1 MAAASRG
8 TIDELMEQSVLA
20 SPPDLLFKII
30 NSLDSELSSRQIGEI
45 IGHDQSISAQVLKLS
60 NSSFFGFKGS
70 IKTLDRAINILGTK
84 TVRNIAVTT
93 LLFAHTNRIRLWN
106 LDIMTFWLHA
116 FLVADITR
124 EIAQK
129 VGLDGDEGYIAGL
142 LHDIGKLILY
152 SQRQEKVE
160 IFHMEH
166 YSEDIDNY
174 ERQTWGIDST
184 ALGKKLLEKWN
195 IPSDIGNAIAEHK
208 SPKGNSQLAKVIFL
222 ANEFA
227 NVATDFHFKSR
238 LTAPIFQKLLSEI
251 KLSEQA
257 FTSVCQDIPT
267 IVERGKL
274 IMKVMSKNQTFTL
287 RRHATTHVTLVTPN
301 EFGLSRCLLELMGFI
316 VEVVT
321 PQMLKEREEALK
333 EKEEED
339 AKTKAKE
346 NESEEEQEKEEKP
359 KSSGFLQKFFR
370 RKDASK
376 LEAEAKEAEEES
388 LKRSEALTPINWRS
402 LVIFDQV
409 EPFKINRLGIVVLQV
424 LRNPAEMKETPIP
437 VFFTNPDIKVK

>member
-1 MAAASRG
+1 MSSAKG
-8 TIDELMEQSVLA
+8 TIDELLEQSVLA

-30 NSLDSELSSRQIGEI
+30 NSLDSELSSKQIGEI

-84 TVRNIAVTT
+84 TVRNLTVTT

-116 FLVADITR
+116 YLVADITR
-124 EIAQK
+124 ELSQK
-129 VGLDGDEGYIAGL
+129 VGLDGDESYIAGL

-152 SQRQEKVE
+152 SQRQEKSD
-160 IFHMEH
+160 IFSSDH

-174 ERQTWGIDST
+174 EMQTWGIDSC
-184 ALGKKLLEKWN
+184 ALGQKLLEKWN
-195 IPSDIGNAIAEHK
+195 IPADIVSAISEHK
-208 SPKGNSQLAKVIFL
+208 TPKAGSLLAKVVFL

-238 LTAPIFQKLLSEI
+238 LSFLSFQRLMGDM

-257 FTSVCQDIPT
+257 FKDICQDIPS

-274 IMKVMSKNQTFTL
+274 IMKVMSKNQSFTI
-287 RRHATTHVTLVTPN
+287 RRHSLTHATLVAN
-301 EFGLSRCLLELMGFI
+301 EDFGLSRCLLELMGFN
-316 VEVVT
+316 VEVIT
-321 PQMLKEREEALK
+321 PKVIKATEEALAK
-333 EKEEED
+333 QEQEAAEAKARREADLKSEDAPEPEKAKASTSFLGRLFGKGAKPVEKEE
-339 AKTKAKE
+339 AKE
-346 NESEEEQEKEEKP
+346 PEKAP
-359 KSSGFLQKFFR
+359 VS
-370 RKDASK
+370 
-376 LEAEAKEAEEES
+376 
-388 LKRSEALTPINWRS
+388 PINWRQ

-409 EPFKINRLGIVVLQV
+409 EPFKINRLGVTVMQV
-424 LRNPAEMKETPIP
+424 LRNPAEMKETPLP
-437 VFFTNPDIKVK
+437 FFFTNPDLKIK

>member
-1 MAAASRG
+1 MTASKG
-8 TIDELMEQSVLA
+8 TIDKLMEQSVLA

-93 LLFAHTNRIRLWN
+93 LLFAHTNKIRLWN
-106 LDIMTFWLHA
+106 LDIMSFWLHS

-129 VGLDGDEGYIAGL
+129 AGLDGDEAYIAGL

-152 SQRQEKVE
+152 SQRQEKTE
-160 IFHMEH
+160 LFHSEH
-166 YSEDIDNY
+166 YLEDIDNY
-174 ERQTWGIDST
+174 ERKTWGIDST
-184 ALGKKLLEKWN
+184 ELGKKLLEKWN
-195 IPSDIGNAIAEHK
+195 IPSEIVKGIAGHK
-208 SPKGNSQLAKVIFL
+208 DHKGGSQLAKIIFL

-227 NVATDFHFKSR
+227 SVSTDFHFKSR
-238 LTAPIFQKLLSEI
+238 LNYPIFQKLLTEI
-251 KLSEQA
+251 KLTEQT
-257 FTSVCQDIPT
+257 FGEVCQDIPI

-274 IMKVMSKNQTFTL
+274 IMKVMSKNQSFTI
-287 RRHATTHVTLVTPN
+287 RRRVTTHVTLVAPK
-301 EFGLSRCLLELMGFI
+301 EFGLSRCLLELMGFT
-316 VEVVT
+316 VEVIT
-321 PQMLKEREEALK
+321 PQMIKEREDALK
-333 EKEEED
+333 AQVEKAAQKVKD
-339 AKTKAKE
+339 L
-346 NESEEEQEKEEKP
+346 ESEEEEQEKEKEKPQEKP
-359 KSSGFLQKFFR
+359 KQTGFLQKLFGK
-370 RKDASK
+370 KDSK
-376 LEAEAKEAEEES
+376 PEPEEEAKPEPVS
-388 LKRSEALTPINWRS
+388 PINWRS

-409 EPFKINRLGIVVLQV
+409 EPFKINRLGTTVLQV
-424 LRNPAEMKETPIP
+424 LRNPAEMRETPVP